1 MSKKTLPVRRPQGV
15 SRIRKFT
22 LIELLV
28 VIAIIAILAGML
40 LPALNSARDKAQ
52 AISCEANLKQIGTA
66 NVTYTADNDDFYAP
80 YAAYSGRDKG
90 ASYPHPAWWGEKT
103 AKTDTLFNER
113 GYLSTYTGNSKKVLT
128 CPSVVS
134 IVTYEKSS
142 EGGGYGYNANG
153 VGGIGYL
160 KNTNKS
166 TTATS
171 DYGLSAKTSQIKQS
185 SSLIM
190 FADAVNIGGMGT
202 TSVLKVIDR
211 IYGPDSYHYMHF
223 RHSLKTNIVWTDGH
237 VTSRRSSF
245 TAAGGKYNVSLL
257 GNTEVGGIAP
267 DGSDMPDKD
276 HRFYDPKGR
285 KDPFGA
291 GE

>member
-15 SRIRKFT
+15 FRIRKFT

-80 YAAYSGRDKG
+80 YAAYSGRDKR
-90 ASYPHPAWWGEKT
+90 APYPHPAWWGEKT

-142 EGGGYGYNANG
+142 DGGGYGYNANG

-160 KNTNKS
+160 KNTDKS

-190 FADAVNIGGMGT
+190 FADAV
-202 TSVLKVIDR
+202 KQQ
-211 IYGPDSYHYMHF
+211 Y
-223 RHSLKTNIVWTDGH
+223 
-237 VTSRRSSF
+237 
-245 TAAGGKYNVSLL
+245 
-257 GNTEVGGIAP
+257 E
-267 DGSDMPDKD
+267 
-276 HRFYDPKGR
+276 
-285 KDPFGA
+285 FGA
-291 GE
+291 KTRYVVEFFGRLYPVPDIMGQKRKLAEIYRKSLGLPFSKLIYVRNEEGKRMLLKSRLANL